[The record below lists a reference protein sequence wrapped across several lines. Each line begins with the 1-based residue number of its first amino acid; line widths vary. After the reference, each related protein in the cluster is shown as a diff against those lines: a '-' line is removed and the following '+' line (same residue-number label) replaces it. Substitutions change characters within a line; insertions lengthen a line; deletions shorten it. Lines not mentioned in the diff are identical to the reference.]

1 MRNFVFSVSLA
12 TLHLACASQ
21 DTSSDTD
28 TLPLTGGSTS
38 ASTVMP
44 PAPLPPGGPQTPP
57 ATSASPTVAP
67 STPVVNPPVGSMT
80 PNESQDPDETTSE
93 VPTSND
99 VGPTTSNATM
109 SSEPPDTCVD
119 IPDPEQTCATR
130 KEWGN
135 CEQQWLIDADY
146 CALTCGRCTPSQPG
160 PGQQPGPGPQPGPS
174 EPSGPGPTQPT
185 GPTTD
190 SRFPPITSG
199 GDGFATRYWDC
210 AKPSCGWSANAG
222 GNAVRSCDRNGNSL
236 GVTDER
242 NGLEGGNAFT
252 CFSWVPWAVSDS
264 LSFGFAA
271 THTNSTCGKCY
282 QLQFTG
288 QGQHNA
294 SDPGSATLQN
304 KTMVVMATNIG
315 GDVQGFQ
322 LDTLIPG
329 GGVGANNACDDQGVP
344 APSGDLGYGGFLKKC
359 SGNADLSARKECVRQ
374 ECNTVYG
381 DPKFADLKA
390 GCLWFVD
397 WYNVADNPKFW
408 SKEVPCP
415 QELNGLAR

>member
-1 MRNFVFSVSLA
+1 M
-12 TLHLACASQ
+12 T
-21 DTSSDTD
+21 TE
-28 TLPLTGGSTS
+28 
-38 ASTVMP
+38 P
-44 PAPLPPGGPQTPP
+44 PA
-57 ATSASPTVAP
+57 
-67 STPVVNPPVGSMT
+67 
-80 PNESQDPDETTSE
+80 E
-93 VPTSND
+93 
-99 VGPTTSNATM
+99 
-109 SSEPPDTCVD
+109 TCVD
-119 IPDPEQTCATR
+119 IPDPEFPCAQR

-135 CEQQWLIDADY
+135 CEEQWLIDADY
-146 CALTCGRCTPSQPG
+146 CAATCGRCQPSG
-160 PGQQPGPGPQPGPS
+160 PPPT
-174 EPSGPGPTQPT
+174 EPSGPGPNNPTEPAPTQPSQ
-185 GPTTD
+185 PPTD
-190 SRFPPITSG
+190 SRFPPLTSG

-210 AKPSCGWSANAG
+210 AKPSCGWAANAG
-222 GNAVRSCDRNGNSL
+222 GNAVRSCDRNGGSI

-252 CFSWVPWAVSDS
+252 CFSWAPWAANDA
-264 LSFGFAA
+264 LAFGFAA

-282 QLQFTG
+282 QLTFTG
-288 QGQHNA
+288 QGQHSA
-294 SDPGSATLQN
+294 SDPGSVALKG

-344 APSGDLGYGGFLKKC
+344 APAGDLAYGGFLKKC
-359 SGNADLSARKECVRQ
+359 SSNADLGARKECVRQ

-381 DPKFADLKA
+381 DAKFADLKE

-415 QELNGLAR
+415 QELSGIAR